1 MGKTFKDRRV
11 KTIEEKGYT
20 PKVLKEEYRREKKP
34 FKDILGDWY
43 KENDADEDTDERSE

>member
-20 PKVLKEEYRREKKP
+20 PKVLKEEYRREKINKRTLE
-34 FKDILGDWY
+34 D
-43 KENDADEDTDERSE
+43 DTDDEAEE